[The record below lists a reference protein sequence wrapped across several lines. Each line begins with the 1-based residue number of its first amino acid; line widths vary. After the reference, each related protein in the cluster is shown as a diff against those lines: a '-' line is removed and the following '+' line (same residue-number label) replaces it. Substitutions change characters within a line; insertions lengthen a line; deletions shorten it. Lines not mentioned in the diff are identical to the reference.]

1 MNRPSRLFLTRI
13 ALLVTL
19 VLCAQTLSQVFA
31 PVYSEGILFLS
42 RRWMAALAAWLIVAG
57 ATTALLILSF
67 TCAWDRVEGLAGQ
80 ALNRLGK
87 LGWTNGLLFALLI
100 AAAAFLINGRLG
112 SFVDARVVRLL
123 ILWLLALAGAG
134 LMQAVGLKRG
144 WPELLAAG
152 LVFSAAVLKAASFL
166 PDISFYPF
174 TLGWSETSRFYYASL
189 YFSERIY
196 GLSVPPTV
204 LHPSRYLMQA
214 LPFLIPG
221 APLILHRAWQVG
233 LWIGVSFLTAY
244 LLARRLSLTDHFRRW
259 VFIAWAFAFILLG
272 PVYYHLQ
279 VVLILVIWGLG
290 RFGKTP
296 AARFAAD
303 LAVVLVASLWAGI
316 SRVNWFPVPAMLAA
330 SLYLMEQPVCGQ
342 KLWRYLLKPALWGA
356 LGLPAAIG
364 SQAAYMLLSGNP
376 PDQFTS
382 SFTSDLIFRRLLPNP
397 TFPLGVLP
405 TTLLVSLPLYIL
417 IFLPPAWVWRSVH
430 FIRKLGLAAMV
441 LVLMTG
447 GLLVSTKIGGGADL
461 HNLDAYLSLL
471 MVVAAYVFLGRV
483 APEAQA
489 APIAER
495 VPAQARQGLLAAGIT
510 AALLIPSIFAAFSG
524 GPYSL
529 PSKQATWQSL
539 AYLREY
545 VDQAVKDGGRVLFL
559 NDRQLITF
567 GYLPGVK
574 LEPDY
579 ERVFLMEM
587 AMAGNPEYLAKFH
600 DDLKNKRFSLIVVEP
615 LYKQIKG
622 PEEALAEENN
632 AWVKQVSK
640 QVLCYYKPTQ
650 KYLLLDVHLQVL
662 VPNKEDGDCR

>member
-382 SFTSDLIFRRLLPNP
+382 SLTSDLIFRRLLPNP